1 MTKKMKRPEVVDL
14 KHPEKTVK
22 KNLRKMKG
30 NLVWRIIA
38 VSLASLLMALN
49 INTFVHTGELLP
61 GGASGLTLLI
71 QEIFAKFLNVKLP
84 YTLINILINSV
95 PVYIGFRF
103 IGKKFTALSCWV
115 ILLTGVLAD
124 LLPPYIV
131 TRDILLIS
139 IFGGLIN
146 GIAIS
151 MCLLVDST
159 TGGTDFISI
168 FLSERRGVDSFNIT
182 LMINA
187 AILLA
192 AGFLFGWD
200 KALYSIIFQFC
211 STLMVRILYRK
222 YQKATLFVVTN
233 KPKEVCEAI
242 SKISHHGATIIE
254 GEGSYEHCERNVVY
268 SVVSGSES
276 GRVISVVKEADP
288 EAFVNVLKT
297 ERVLGRFYQPP
308 AD

>member
-1 MTKKMKRPEVVDL
+1 MAKTDKLKNNLHKMR
-14 KHPEKTVK
+14 
-22 KNLRKMKG
+22 G
-30 NLVWRIIA
+30 NFIMRVIA

-49 INTFVHTGELLP
+49 IKTFVHTGGLLP

-71 QEIFAKFLNVKLP
+71 QGIGSKFFHINLP
-84 YTLINILINSV
+84 YTLINILINSF

-103 IGKKFTALSCWV
+103 IGKKFTGLSCYV
-115 ILLTGVLAD
+115 IVLTSVLAD

-131 TRDILLIS
+131 TRDTLLIS

-151 MCLLVDST
+151 MCLLMDST
-159 TGGTDFISI
+159 TGGTDFIGI
-168 FLSERRGVDSFNIT
+168 YLSEKRGVDSFNIT

-187 AILLA
+187 AILIA

-211 STLMVRILYRK
+211 STSMVRILYKK

-233 KPKEVCEAI
+233 KPVEVCEAI

-268 SVVSGSES
+268 SVISGAES
-276 GRVISVVKEADP
+276 GRVISVIKTADP
-288 EAFVNVLKT
+288 DAFVNVLKT